1 MRVGSRILAVL
12 LGIVGWLGS
21 FLAWVVRSF
30 SGWSVTHLD
39 AVAGQAEN
47 VLYTQRGSSQQIPL
61 DGDPISVTAGHL
73 AEQVRIRL
81 ALQLSI
87 RIEGTHGSFVISSR
101 TCLFA
106 FD

>member
-1 MRVGSRILAVL
+1 MNSCSFPS
-12 LGIVGWLGS
+12 LGS

-39 AVAGQAEN
+39 AVAGQAET

-81 ALQLSI
+81 ALKGNKPQ
-87 RIEGTHGSFVISSR
+87 RWTCAHVPRRHRSR
-101 TCLFA
+101 
-106 FD
+106 